1 MLFEFLLDIVRRLPP
16 EDALGEFQRLFIDYR
31 AYPGNEGA
39 FAELAQILNSK
50 QYPRFANTLKRACYI
65 LINNWGT
72 ARQLDCITALVE
84 SLEQAVAAKPS
95 QADRSRKRLHT
106 WLTEFV
112 ESDEYT
118 DLQLFAAKHT
128 RQTLNRYTRTD
139 EPEPSEHWSDRYHS
153 YLLVPQYVNTDN
165 SPEQREAARALSTQL
180 RNQFKFDLAMYTAR
194 SQSVLYQQQPPEN
207 PTGLGEEVLRLI
219 KSIVARR
226 GRFSYTNLARLFLR
240 QTEGLS
246 YTGFKAALQNYIIFS
261 FSRKTA
267 IADTLAQR
275 LENVLLPLYPDKED
289 RIADDALILRTCN
302 RLIDSLTSQ
311 DGQYPTELFVLLLSE
326 GKAFTLVVLL
336 LKLALISNAS
346 RPHLEKRIAQL
357 IKHYMQFPEAE
368 CDWVIQFFEIFNIAF
383 AIHGDRN
390 VQYDL
395 IRVPPPSDSNPK
407 ADGKTDKWSR
417 YRVFAQYKDG
427 CSPHPSV

>member
-16 EDALGEFQRLFIDYR
+16 EDALAEFKGLFLDYR
-31 AYPGNEGA
+31 AYMGNEGA
-39 FAELAQILNSK
+39 FAELAEILAQK
-50 QYPRFANTLKRACYI
+50 QYAPFANTLKRACYI

-72 ARQLDCITALVE
+72 NRQLDCIAALVE
-84 SLEQAVAAKPS
+84 SLQQAAQAQPP
-95 QADRSRKRLHT
+95 QADRTRKRLHI
-106 WLTEFV
+106 WLREFV
-112 ESDEYT
+112 EGDEFT

-128 RQTLNRYTRTD
+128 RQTLNRYTRPDTL
-139 EPEPSEHWSDRYHS
+139 EPEEQHWSDRYHS

-194 SQSVLYQQQPPEN
+194 SQSALYQQQPPQN

-219 KSIVARR
+219 KSIVAKR
-226 GRFSYTNLARLFLR
+226 GRFSYDNLARLFLK
-240 QTEGLS
+240 QTEGLPYS
-246 YTGFKAALQNYIIFS
+246 EFKAALQNYMIFS

-275 LENVLLPLYPDKED
+275 LEDALLPLYPERDEQ
-289 RIADDALILRTCN
+289 IADDALILRTCN
-302 RLIDSLTSQ
+302 RLIDTLTCQ

-326 GKAFTLVVLL
+326 GKSFTLVVLL
-336 LKLALISNAS
+336 LKLALVSNAS

-357 IKHYMQFPEAE
+357 IKHYMQFPEDE

-395 IRVPPPSDSNPK
+395 IRVPPQTKSNQS
-407 ADGKTDKWSR
+407 TDAWGN
-417 YRVFAQYKDG
+417 YRIFAQYKDG
-427 CSPHPSV
+427 YSPHPMP